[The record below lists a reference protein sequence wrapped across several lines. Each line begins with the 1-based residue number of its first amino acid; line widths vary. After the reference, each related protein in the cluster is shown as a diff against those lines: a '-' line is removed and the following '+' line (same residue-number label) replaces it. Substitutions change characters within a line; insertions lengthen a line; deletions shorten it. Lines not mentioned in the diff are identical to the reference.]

1 MPIQHFYFAE
11 QREKQKVNLIIIV
24 FPFPISNVVRLCVPF
39 LCEAYHSGEGF
50 DVQNE
55 GYSNLWHSGDS
66 LLSLFQ

>member
-24 FPFPISNVVRLCVPF
+24 FPFPISNVVRLRVP
-39 LCEAYHSGEGF
+39 LLREAHYSGEGI

-55 GYSNLWHSGDS
+55 GHSNLRDSGDS